1 MTYQIYYIPKG
12 EENNSRGYTLFDI
25 EYYQKQ
31 SDKIKVCYSEITKDW
46 YSEIHCLPV
55 VEGIAYFLKDAFS
68 DKDFIFEDFVK
79 EAGEIQEIRG
89 LLYER
94 YDNKPKPSTDANHFH
109 YHVFGKVL
117 KEKIEKFA
125 NKYGLFVNID

>member
-12 EENNSRGYTLFDI
+12 EPNSSRGYTLFDI
-25 EYYQKQ
+25 EYYQEQ
-31 SDKIKVCYSEITKDW
+31 SDKSKDW

-55 VEGIAYFLKDAFS
+55 VEGIAYFLKDALNN
-68 DKDFIFEDFVK
+68 KDFMFEDFIK
-79 EAGEIQEIRG
+79 EADEIQEIRG

-94 YDNKPKPSTDANHFH
+94 YDNKPKSHTDAHHFH
-109 YHVFGKVL
+109 YHIFGNVL
-117 KEKIEKFA
+117 KEIVDKFA

>member
-12 EENNSRGYTLFDI
+12 EENKSRGYTLFDI
-25 EYYQKQ
+25 EYNQKQ
-31 SDKIKVCYSEITKDW
+31 SDNTKYW

-89 LLYER
+89 LLYES

-109 YHVFGKVL
+109 YHVFGKIL
-117 KEKIEKFA
+117 DEMIEKFA